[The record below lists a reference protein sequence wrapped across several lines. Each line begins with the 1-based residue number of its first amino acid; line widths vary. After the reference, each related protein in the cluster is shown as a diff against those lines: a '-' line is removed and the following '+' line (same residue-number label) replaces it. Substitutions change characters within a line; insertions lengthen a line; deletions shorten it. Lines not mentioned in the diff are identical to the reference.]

1 MNKLKY
7 LSRVELFRELSVEAL
22 EAMKEDIPVEPVA
35 KGTIITSPHS
45 SQRMI
50 YLVKAGSVRLYT
62 LTEEGKEFTIDVLAP
77 GHMFGDMGLYTAEAN
92 LFAVTLENSLVC
104 KIDQERLQQII
115 RENPDL
121 GIRYIEILSA
131 RLREVE
137 ELLEHMAFSSLR
149 KRLLFLLQKLI
160 EKFGTDSGE
169 NDEWRGE
176 PGWYRLDVELT
187 HQELASMT
195 GSIRET
201 VTEMMNRFAAEG
213 ILEKTGYRKPIWIHK
228 ERLKTAL
235 KDGDS
240 REWRSRIAR
249 SSKRFYQ

>member
-7 LSRVELFRELSVEAL
+7 LSRVNLFRELSMEAL
-22 EAMKEDIPVEPVA
+22 ENMKEDIPIEPVA
-35 KGTIITSPHS
+35 KGTIITAPHFP
-45 SQRMI
+45 QRMI

-62 LTEEGKEFTIDVLAP
+62 ITDEGKEFTIDVLAP
-77 GHMFGDMGLYTAEAN
+77 GHLFGDMGLNEAEAN
-92 LFAVTLENSLVC
+92 LFAVTLENSIIC
-104 KIDQERLQQII
+104 RIDYERLKQII
-115 RENPDL
+115 REKPDL

-137 ELLEHMAFSSLR
+137 ELLEHIAFSSMR

-160 EKFGTDSGE
+160 EKFGTDSFE
-169 NDEWRGE
+169 NEEGRGKT
-176 PGWYRLDVELT
+176 GWYRLDVELT

-201 VTEMMNRFAAEG
+201 VTEMMKRFAAEG

-235 KDGDS
+235 KDS
-240 REWRSRIAR
+240 M
-249 SSKRFYQ
+249 